1 MGVRA
6 YEKPLAMLT
15 IVGEKM
21 QEIPGV
27 LAKTSE
33 PLSEAGINIYG
44 VSIGPRSFSL
54 YVADDD
60 SKKAIGVLHE
70 AVVKNKIMKSVTSE
84 GDIAMIIAE
93 SEKFIE
99 TSGIITKLT
108 EPLSKHRINII
119 EIFSSRA
126 SITFFVNW
134 NDRSQ
139 ALRLLQQA
147 MREVGA

>member
-1 MGVRA
+1 
-6 YEKPLAMLT
+6 
-15 IVGEKM
+15 
-21 QEIPGV
+21 
-27 LAKTSE
+27 
-33 PLSEAGINIYG
+33 
-44 VSIGPRSFSL
+44 
-54 YVADDD
+54 
-60 SKKAIGVLHE
+60 
-70 AVVKNKIMKSVTSE
+70 MKSVTSE

-134 NDRSQ
+134 KDRSQ
-139 ALRLLQQA
+139 ALRLLQQT
-147 MREVGA
+147 MKEVGA